1 MGEAVEQFHMALSLR
16 PSVEAAA
23 EITSELERVETMMRE
38 ESGLHANDENNG
50 QAFDEYEGQAD
61 EDDVDG
67 EMEEDEFAGEDEEV
81 MDEDEGYAHEE
92 DKEVDG
98 ILEDSP
104 DHDTYNQLQSME
116 QPTTRR
122 SSHGQ
127 RTNISTSSS
136 SSNRAIDLN
145 RFAGFHDDA
154 EYDDE
159 DEDGRAVGVLYDSD
173 DPDQDMAIA
182 HAAAAAF
189 SSEGEEEVEEVIGRR
204 RGRASGQRSSSSA
217 SSNRSGHI
225 TPSDSRLYSLEATN
239 STQHRSNGRR
249 ISTSSSSVPTL
260 GSVPD
265 SVRRTTRSMTSR
277 TPPT

>member
-1 MGEAVEQFHMALSLR
+1 MALSLR
-16 PSVEAAA
+16 PSVEAAT
-23 EITSELERVETMMRE
+23 EISSELERVETMMRE

-50 QAFDEYEGQAD
+50 QAFDEYDGQAD
-61 EDDVDG
+61 GDNVDG
-67 EMEEDEFAGEDEEV
+67 EMEEDEFVGEDEEL
-81 MDEDEGYAHEE
+81 MDEDEEYAHEE
-92 DKEVDG
+92 DEGVDG

-154 EYDDE
+154 EYDEE
-159 DEDGRAVGVLYDSD
+159 DEDDRAVGVLYDSD

-189 SSEGEEEVEEVIGRR
+189 LSEGEEEEVIGRR
-204 RGRASGQRSSSSA
+204 RGRASGQRTSSSA

-225 TPSDSRLYSLEATN
+225 TPSDSRLYSSDATN
-239 STQHRSNGRR
+239 STRPRSNGGRR
-249 ISTSSSSVPTL
+249 ISTSSSSVPTI
-260 GSVPD
+260 GNVPD

-277 TPPT
+277 TPST

>member
-1 MGEAVEQFHMALSLR
+1 MALSLR
-16 PSVEAAA
+16 PSVEAAT
-23 EITSELERVETMMRE
+23 EISSELERVETMMRE

-50 QAFDEYEGQAD
+50 QAFDEYEEQAE
-61 EDDVDG
+61 EDDDGDNG
-67 EMEEDEFAGEDEEV
+67 EMEEDEFVGNDEEL
-81 MDEDEGYAHEE
+81 MDEDEGYVHEDNE
-92 DKEVDG
+92 EEVDG
-98 ILEDSP
+98 IVEDSP

-116 QPTTRR
+116 QVTTRR

-136 SSNRAIDLN
+136 SSNRAIDLH

-159 DEDGRAVGVLYDSD
+159 DEGDRAVGVLYDSD

-189 SSEGEEEVEEVIGRR
+189 SSEGEEEEVIGRR

-217 SSNRSGHI
+217 SSNRNGHI
-225 TPSDSRLYSLEATN
+225 TPSDSRLYSSETTN
-239 STQHRSNGRR
+239 STSHPRNNGRR
-249 ISTSSSSVPTL
+249 ISASSSAGPSH

-277 TPPT
+277 TPST